1 MVLRTVVIWWEGWE
15 WESRS
20 RLQWCGGV
28 YACGFTWPQRQLVVR
43 SNYFCDGW
51 SWQPAGDQEQAKPEL
66 SRAHTVGSALGRIVT
81 WSTDAQIFCLWPMT
95 GFTKSFES
103 VDLQN
108 RLSWRNLDWF
118 FCFLNKKTG
127 SLCIV
132 NDVVL
137 FNIFLLQIFSN
148 FKILNFKRPRW
159 TGKTIPVR
167 FPVLLASHRFF
178 NPTSVRPKI
187 PQGGGAWGHE
197 SHEATALEEVSTR
210 KQGMGSSAFFF
221 QLPPPLA
228 SAGIAAADACCV
240 DNSDEAAADIF
251 PATDARSFPDPCFRR
266 PTFPDGSTVWSARW
280 SSSRGRAR
288 AGRRFLGLPRSRST
302 GVDRWSWAYL
312 CFFLVQHSSWLAGCR
327 ASIEHSLGGEERL
340 ATRKKS
346 RCSDCRSAKK
356 RAERAVERRWPR
368 RQNA

>member
-1 MVLRTVVIWWEGWE
+1 MGRYPTAIRVGCKLHMGWINGWCSVLLSYDGRAENENLVLGCSGVVVSMLVA
-15 WESRS
+15 SRGLS
-20 RLQWCGGV
+20 VNLS
-28 YACGFTWPQRQLVVR
+28 FDLII
-43 SNYFCDGW
+43 FCDGW

-95 GFTKSFES
+95 GFTKSFEL

-187 PQGGGAWGHE
+187 PQGRCMRPWIAW
-197 SHEATALEEVSTR
+197 SN
-210 KQGMGSSAFFF
+210 
-221 QLPPPLA
+221 
-228 SAGIAAADACCV
+228 SAGGSLDTQARHGLLCIFLSVAAATCLCR
-240 DNSDEAAADIF
+240 NRGCWCLLRRQLRRGSCRYFSRNGCEIF
-251 PATDARSFPDPCFRR
+251 
-266 PTFPDGSTVWSARW
+266 
-280 SSSRGRAR
+280 
-288 AGRRFLGLPRSRST
+288 SRSVLQAPYVSGWID
-302 GVDRWSWAYL
+302 GVVS
-312 CFFLVQHSSWLAGCR
+312 
-327 ASIEHSLGGEERL
+327 
-340 ATRKKS
+340 
-346 RCSDCRSAKK
+346 
-356 RAERAVERRWPR
+356 
-368 RQNA
+368 